1 MSETITVVATA
12 AGRRYAVREA
22 DPDDEPAMWALF
34 EAATAYFEA
43 ATGLPPGP
51 ADVQSLHYSLPPG
64 ADWRDRRVLVVT
76 EEAPTSGGTPA
87 IAGIIDV
94 VLRFPKPD
102 ACSVG
107 LFLLHPSLWGTTL
120 GPALARGLL
129 ERAAASGIRRVTAT
143 VPSRWERGRRFLSSL
158 SFTPAGPSPQ
168 DSAPQESAPTR
179 LPAAGCLATRRA
191 DRQSELRP
199 ARTSRGKGRVAA
211 GPRVARTG
219 PGGRGRGILHD
230 RRQGEL
236 LAAARESAGARVRDV
251 ASDPAWIGTP
261 VDSKVQNPY
270 W

>member
-51 ADVQSLHYSLPPG
+51 ADVQSLYYSLPPG
-64 ADWRDRRVLVVT
+64 ADWRDKRVLVVT
-76 EEAPTSGGTPA
+76 EEAPTSGATPATPA

-107 LFLLHPSLWGTTL
+107 LFLLHPSLWGTAL
-120 GPALARGLL
+120 GPALAGSLL

-143 VPSRWERGRRFLSSL
+143 VPSGWERGRRFLSSL

-168 DSAPQESAPTR
+168 GSAPQDSAPQGASSHGGQTANR
-179 LPAAGCLATRRA
+179 
-191 DRQSELRP
+191 S
-199 ARTSRGKGRVAA
+199 S
-211 GPRVARTG
+211 GPREPTVERV
-219 PGGRGRGILHD
+219 
-230 RRQGEL
+230 EL
-236 LAAARESAGARVRDV
+236 LLVRE
-251 ASDPAWIGTP
+251 
-261 VDSKVQNPY
+261 
-270 W
+270 